1 MAEKQRGRIFLVDS
15 DENHTFMLRDSIG
28 KKYDF
33 EIITFNNGEDCVKNL
48 HLNPSFIILGYHLN
62 QEKKEVMSGIEV
74 LKQIKMILPGV
85 FVIMLSQE
93 DESETAVN
101 SIKYGAYDYVIKNS
115 SSSIRIENILKNITN
130 NIALKRKAD
139 WYKKVSVILLVICIL
154 LIAAMVILIKSGGQ

>member
-1 MAEKQRGRIFLVDS
+1 MAEKQRGRIFIVDS
-15 DENHTFMLRDSIG
+15 DENHTLMLRDSIG

-48 HLNPSFIILGYHLN
+48 HLNPAFILLDYHLN
-62 QEKKEVMSGIEV
+62 HEKGEAMSGIEV
-74 LKQIKMILPGV
+74 LKQIKMILPDV
-85 FVIMLSQE
+85 FIIILSYE
-93 DESETAVN
+93 DKNETAID